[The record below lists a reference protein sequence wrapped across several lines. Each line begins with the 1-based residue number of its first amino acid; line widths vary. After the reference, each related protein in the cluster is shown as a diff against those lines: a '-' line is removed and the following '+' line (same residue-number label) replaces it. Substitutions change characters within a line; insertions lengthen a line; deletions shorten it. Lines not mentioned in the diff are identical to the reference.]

1 MKKALLLSFL
11 VILSAGLIISGCAS
25 PAHLLRAI
33 ELKFSSGAPFTV
45 GLGKNI
51 YVAWIAKIEEQTA
64 AIGKP
69 VKFTTFPQEALAKFN
84 DQYDLVVKGVAD
96 VDGPWGPQHFP
107 GRMPLLES
115 LQLPCLFP
123 SSAVASQVAHE
134 LVNAR
139 PEIQKEMSEAKLL
152 FFDTTPPAGISVRG
166 KQIKTLDDFKGLKMS
181 SRPGM
186 ANFII
191 QSLGATPVPMSP
203 TDAYQALERGVIDGV
218 IMNWDG
224 TMTFKYMDVTKYR
237 TATPFSLWSDP
248 LACSMNLNT
257 WNKLPPEVQKI
268 IEQNSGLAQSK
279 IAGETFDKGQDA
291 ILNII
296 KQADQK
302 AGNPDIYSIPDSEF
316 KSWLAAVNP
325 LYDKWIADVSAKG
338 LPGKAVYD
346 SLRSIMTKYSK

>member
-1 MKKALLLSFL
+1 MKK
-11 VILSAGLIISGCAS
+11 VILSILMAALVIGLIFNGCAS
-25 PAHLLRAI
+25 PAPAQTI
-33 ELKFSSGAPFTV
+33 ELKFSTGSPLVV
-45 GLGKNI
+45 GLGKQV
-51 YVAWIAKIEEQTA
+51 YVPWLAKIEEQTA

-69 VKFTTFPQEALAKFN
+69 VKFTTFPSEALGKFN
-84 DQYDLVVKGVAD
+84 DQYDLVVKGIAD

-107 GRMPLLES
+107 GRMPLLEA

-123 SSAVASQVAHE
+123 SSVVASQVAHE

-139 PEIQKEMSEAKLL
+139 PEIQKEVSEAKLL
-152 FFDTTPPAGISVRG
+152 FFTTTPPAGISTRT
-166 KQIKTLDDFKGLKMS
+166 KQVKTLDDFKGMKVS

-186 ANFII
+186 ANFIV

-224 TMTFKYMDVTKYR
+224 TMTFKYNDVTKYR
-237 TATPFSLWSDP
+237 TSTPLSLWGDP

-268 IEQNSGLAQSK
+268 VDQNSGLAQSK
-279 IAGETFDKGQDA
+279 IAGEVFDNSGSN
-291 ILNII
+291 ILNLI
-296 KQADQK
+296 KQVDQK
-302 AGNPDIYSIPDSEF
+302 AGNPDVYAIPSSEF
-316 KSWLAAVNP
+316 QNWLTAVNP

-338 LPGKAVYD
+338 LPGKAVYET
-346 SLRSIMTKYSK
+346 LRQIMSKYSK